1 MKNTSLRLLFGAA
14 LLLPALEDFASARS
28 VSAFTG
34 HARDGSESECFTL
47 EHYLFSA
54 SSMKSECDADFIVPL
69 TVDNAG
75 TKTLQFTSRATSA
88 GAQCRV
94 VANNPSGSA
103 YSASSFKNVPVGADF
118 GSQTTASV
126 VVPGMGVF
134 FADCIANSGA
144 EFYEFDYTP

>member
-1 MKNTSLRLLFGAA
+1 MKNISIGLLVGTA
-14 LLLPALEDFASARS
+14 LLLPALEDFASGRS

-34 HARDGSESECFTL
+34 HARVGSNGDCFVPENEFTVP
-47 EHYLFSA
+47 SI
-54 SSMKSECDADFIVPL
+54 KSECSADFIVPL

-75 TKTLQFTSRATSA
+75 TKTVQFTSRAINS
-88 GAQCRV
+88 GAACRA
-94 VANNPSGSA
+94 VANDPSGTALSV
-103 YSASSFKNVPVGADF
+103 SLFKSVPVSADY

-126 VVPGMGVF
+126 VVPSMGVF